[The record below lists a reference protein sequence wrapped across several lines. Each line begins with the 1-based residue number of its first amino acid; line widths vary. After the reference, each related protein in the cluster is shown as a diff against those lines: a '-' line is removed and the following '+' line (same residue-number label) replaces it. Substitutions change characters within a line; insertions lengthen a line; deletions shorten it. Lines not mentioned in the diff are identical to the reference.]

1 MPRRPDHTRNTDHTP
16 DTGHTPGTGPT
27 PDTGHPPDAGHAP
40 DTADHGGAT
49 DPARAA
55 EGGAQDGGS
64 RRRTLR
70 REVPSTL
77 GLLAEAGDFAAMCGY
92 RSFTFDHHSDYDEYL
107 RQMEALLKSLAAQ
120 GIHTTVALFDP
131 EEYAGYCADHGLD
144 PDTADA
150 RTRFT
155 AELGG
160 TGPGLPYAG
169 QPVDELLPLLVD
181 EAVRQ
186 TTWEYATTLLAG
198 VGSCA
203 DCGED
208 IGHASFERAAEALT
222 RLLDG
227 AGPGHHHLVCSVP
240 TPEQQLVAV
249 LHAETAGQP
258 GTQPRIAAREG
269 LDFVTVLAAGLA
281 LGGPGGLVLRS
292 TAEGCPDRV
301 HGWRLDRGRLVALSA
316 AAVFNAYCTD
326 ADTGDPVAPE
336 PGVEYCPGYE
346 VDGPGPHP

>member
-1 MPRRPDHTRNTDHTP
+1 MPPKD
-16 DTGHTPGTGPT
+16 DTGTHRTRR
-27 PDTGHPPDAGHAP
+27 
-40 DTADHGGAT
+40 TAKT
-49 DPARAA
+49 RSTSST
-55 EGGAQDGGS
+55 S

-70 REVPSTL
+70 REAPSTV
-77 GLLAEAGDFAAMCGY
+77 GLLADAGDFAAMRGY
-92 RSFTFDHHSDYDEYL
+92 RSFTFDDHQDYL
-107 RQMEALLKSLAAQ
+107 RHVEDLLRSLAAQ

-131 EEYAGYCADHGLD
+131 EEYAEHCAEHGLD
-144 PDTADA
+144 PDTAEA

-155 AELGG
+155 AELAGSSA
-160 TGPGLPYAG
+160 GLPYRG
-169 QPVDELLPLLVD
+169 QPIDELVPLLVD

-186 TTWEYATTLLAG
+186 ATWEYATTLLAG

-208 IGHASFERAAEALT
+208 IGNASFERAAETLK
-222 RLLDG
+222 RLLAG
-227 AGPGHHHLVCSVP
+227 AGPGHHHFVCSIP
-240 TPEQQLVAV
+240 ARMEQLVAV
-249 LHAETAGQP
+249 LHAD
-258 GTQPRIAAREG
+258 IAAEGDAPPPIEGRDG

-292 TAEGCPDRV
+292 TDEKHRDRV
-301 HGWRLDRGRLVALSA
+301 HGWRLERGRLTPLSA

-346 VDGPGPHP
+346 VDLPSPHH

>member
-1 MPRRPDHTRNTDHTP
+1 MPPKD
-16 DTGHTPGTGPT
+16 DTGTHRTTRTATTRTARTTRGT
-27 PDTGHPPDAGHAP
+27 
-40 DTADHGGAT
+40 
-49 DPARAA
+49 
-55 EGGAQDGGS
+55 S

-70 REVPSTL
+70 REAPSTV
-77 GLLAEAGDFAAMCGY
+77 GLIADPGDFAAMRAY
-92 RSFTFDHHSDYDEYL
+92 RSFTFDDHQDYL
-107 RQMEALLKSLAAQ
+107 RHVDDLLRSLAAQ

-131 EEYAGYCADHGLD
+131 EEYAEHCAEHGLD
-144 PDTADA
+144 PDTPEA

-155 AELGG
+155 AELAGSSA
-160 TGPGLPYAG
+160 GLPYRG
-169 QPVDELLPLLVD
+169 QPIDELVPLLVD

-186 TTWEYATTLLAG
+186 ATWEYATTLLAG

-208 IGHASFERAAEALT
+208 IGNASFARAADALK
-222 RLLDG
+222 RLLAG
-227 AGPGHHHLVCSVP
+227 AGPGHHHFVCSVP
-240 TPEQQLVAV
+240 TPTEQLVVV
-249 LHAETAGQP
+249 LHADVPAEEDVP
-258 GTQPRIAAREG
+258 PRIENRAG

-292 TAEGCPDRV
+292 SREDRGDRV
-301 HGWRLDRGRLVALSA
+301 HGWRLDRGRLTALSA

-346 VDGPGPHP
+346 VDLPAPHH